1 MLATKQISQVQAQ
14 RPLAVRG
21 VAPLRPQ
28 RVMCKAQCSNKVAEV
43 ARRASAAAVTLPAL
57 MQAHPAFAL
66 VDDRMNGDG
75 TGLPFGVNDGILG
88 WVIAGT
94 LGTIWAIY
102 FVSQKDLGDF
112 ENPDDGLK
120 IDDE

>member
-1 MLATKQISQVQAQ
+1 MVCLTSTPTQAH
-14 RPLAVRG
+14 
-21 VAPLRPQ
+21 
-28 RVMCKAQCSNKVAEV
+28 
-43 ARRASAAAVTLPAL
+43 TPAL
-57 MQAHPAFAL
+57 FWPRLLLLQ
-66 VDDRMNGDG
+66 VDDRLNGDG

-94 LGTIWAIY
+94 LGTIWAIF

>member
-1 MLATKQISQVQAQ
+1 
-14 RPLAVRG
+14 
-21 VAPLRPQ
+21 
-28 RVMCKAQCSNKVAEV
+28 
-43 ARRASAAAVTLPAL
+43 
-57 MQAHPAFAL
+57 L

-102 FVSQKDLGDF
+102 FVSQKDL
-112 ENPDDGLK
+112 
-120 IDDE
+120 